1 MINDITVANSPGWW
15 LNRLIL
21 RLSKQQGRY
30 NLLDAYY
37 RGEPPLPQGA
47 ASCKQTF
54 QEFQR
59 KAQLNLAALV
69 VDSVVDRM
77 RPVGFRTGGDPDPL
91 GDSEAWA
98 MWQANNLD
106 GETPLLLRAKKTMS
120 VAYAIVGGPSSAAG
134 GRPLITFEDPRQ
146 VITEQ
151 DPANRRA
158 TIAALKVWADDVAM
172 VDRVKLYLPG
182 IVHSAKRTR
191 PVGTSDLAFDPSAW
205 TWEDDGQKL
214 PQFAKD
220 VVPVVRFPNR
230 ADLAGN
236 CIGEFE
242 DVIPSLDRIHLTI
255 LQRMVVG
262 ALQAFR
268 QRAVKGDLPEKDE
281 DGEDIDY
288 DAIFEADPGAF
299 WRLPAGVDIWE
310 SAGVDLTPLLESVKA
325 DVRYV
330 LATTRTPLHSMF
342 PDAVNGSAEGASLGR
357 EGLIF
362 KTADDIVQTS
372 DPLEQTMSL
381 AFLFAGDTERADRRD
396 MEVLWQPPER
406 VSLAERYDAATK
418 AKAAEVPWETVMRD
432 VLGFSPQEISTMK
445 AARLAEAFVANPT
458 PSGTSVDVGTAG

>member
-1 MINDITVANSPGWW
+1 MAIDTSTAASPGWW
-15 LNRLIL
+15 LNRLMT
-21 RLSKQQGRY
+21 RLGEQQGRY
-30 NLLDAYY
+30 QLLDSYY
-37 RGEPPLPQGA
+37 RGEPPLPTNSA
-47 ASCKQTF
+47 KQTF
-54 QEFQR
+54 REFQR

-91 GDSEAWA
+91 GDAQAWA

-106 GETPLLLRAKKTMS
+106 GEAPLLFRAKKTMS
-120 VAYAIVGGPSSAAG
+120 VAYAIVGGPSPAAG
-134 GRPLITFEDPRQ
+134 GRPLITCEDPRQ
-146 VITEQ
+146 VITEP
-151 DPANRRA
+151 DPANRRS
-158 TIAALKVWADDVAM
+158 TIAALKVWVDDVFL
-172 VDRVKLYLPG
+172 VDRAKLYLPG
-182 IVHSAKRTR
+182 EVWTAKRTR
-191 PVGTSDLAFDPSAW
+191 NVSSELTFDASG
-205 TWEDDGQKL
+205 WEWEGNGERL
-214 PQFAKD
+214 PTFAKT

-242 DVIPSLDRIHLTI
+242 DVIPSLDRIHITI

-268 QRAVKGDLPEKDE
+268 QRAVKGDLPDKDL
-281 DGEDIDY
+281 DGNAIDY

-299 WRLPAGVDIWE
+299 WRLPTGVDIWE

-381 AFLFAGDTERADRRD
+381 AFLFAGDTQRADRSD

-418 AKAAEVPWETVMRD
+418 AKAADVPWETVMRD
-432 VLGFSPQEISTMK
+432 VLGFSPQQITTMK
-445 AARLAEAFVANPT
+445 ADRLAEAFMANPT
-458 PSGTSVDVGTAG
+458 PTGTSVDVGTAG